1 MAKNNKVKFGLNNVH
16 YAKIL
21 NWTEDKQPVYAE
33 PLRIPGGG
41 ESVG

>member
-21 NWTEDKQPVYAE
+21 NWTEDKQQQPYLAV
-33 PLRIPGGG
+33 R
-41 ESVG
+41 